1 MAEYEP
7 VVGACVMGLNLLDIG
22 GEEVE
27 RNIAMSAKEK
37 GMFFADKK

>member
-7 VVGACVMGLNLLDIG
+7 VVGACVMGLHLLHIG

-27 RNIAMSAKEK
+27 RNIAVSAKEK
-37 GMFFADKK
+37 GLLIAG